1 MPRFFRYPS
10 LKESLRGLLPWEM
23 NITGVDIVHRHL
35 ADDIT
40 TSAAARP
47 RIVTA
52 KTKKEHAH
60 GPDAASAELAEKRRL
75 GNFPSNLARAY
86 TRREKRR
93 DVYLALHRV
102 GSSKH
107 RAHLIGGRIL
117 LGYVE
122 LAFIPK

>member
-1 MPRFFRYPS
+1 MPRFFRYPN

-52 KTKKEHAH
+52 VKNKKGTRAIRTLHA
-60 GPDAASAELAEKRRL
+60 RR
-75 GNFPSNLARAY
+75 S
-86 TRREKRR
+86 E
-93 DVYLALHRV
+93 D
-102 GSSKH
+102 SKISRQISH
-107 RAHLIGGRIL
+107 A
-117 LGYVE
+117 
-122 LAFIPK
+122 P